1 MKEILGE
8 FIHSKIIENK
18 MYEQEQFNRYIT
30 DYEISTYFPK
40 L

>member
-1 MKEILGE
+1 MKETLGE

-18 MYEQEQFNRYIT
+18 LYEQELFNKVVNR
-30 DYEISTYFPK
+30 